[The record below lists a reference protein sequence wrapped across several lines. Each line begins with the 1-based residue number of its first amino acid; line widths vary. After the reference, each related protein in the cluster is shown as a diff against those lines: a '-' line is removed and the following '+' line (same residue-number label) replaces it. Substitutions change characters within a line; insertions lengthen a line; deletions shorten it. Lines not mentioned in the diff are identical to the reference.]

1 MSSVKRWSGVD
12 SSTLGEPMSEIK
24 CANCE
29 RFFSRYTCGATL
41 FGECDC
47 PKCQGMCS
55 CGQVDKFD
63 AFWASWPKS
72 PRKGAKSSC
81 RKRWD
86 VGLYNGC
93 ADQIIK
99 HVEWM
104 KTTDQW
110 RKDNGAFI
118 PAPLV
123 YLNQQRWD
131 GAEVPEA
138 PKQTRD
144 PALVKIEQDQAKKA
158 PPPPEVRARLKAML
172 GR

>member
-1 MSSVKRWSGVD
+1 
-12 SSTLGEPMSEIK
+12 MSE
-24 CANCE
+24 
-29 RFFSRYTCGATL
+29 RDL
-41 FGECDC
+41 FGNF
-47 PKCQGMCS
+47 PQTP
-55 CGQVDKFD
+55 VDKFD

-72 PRKGAKSSC
+72 TRKGAKSAC

-86 VGLYNGC
+86 AGLYNGC

-131 GAEVPEA
+131 GAEVPEM
-138 PKQTRD
+138 PTDKRD
-144 PALVKIEQDQAKKA
+144 PALIKIEQDRTLKA
-158 PPPPEVRARLKAML
+158 PMPQEVRDRLKAML
-172 GR
+172 RR

>member
-1 MSSVKRWSGVD
+1 LGLLVTGHKIGAEWVI
-12 SSTLGEPMSEIK
+12 STLGDAMSEID
-24 CANCE
+24 
-29 RFFSRYTCGATL
+29 L
-41 FGECDC
+41 FGEIQKA
-47 PKCQGMCS
+47 P
-55 CGQVDKFD
+55 VDKFED
-63 AFWASWPKS
+63 FWTAWPKS

-86 VGLYNGC
+86 AGLYNGC

-110 RKDNGAFI
+110 RKDSGAYI

-131 GAEVPEA
+131 GAEIPE
-138 PKQTRD
+138 TRPQED
-144 PALVKIEQDQAKKA
+144 ALEKIKRDIQEASRMPSHVRDQLRKMRGA
-158 PPPPEVRARLKAML
+158 
-172 GR
+172 